1 MRLALVGFGHEA
13 NTFAASAAT
22 LDAWRRAGILEGE
35 EIRERHERSESILA
49 GYFGYAA
56 EDPAV
61 DLVPLAYSWIT
72 PTGASTAEAFDHLTG
87 LMLARLR
94 EQGPWDGVLLPQ
106 HGAAVAEGHPD
117 ADGEFMERV
126 RGVVGPGVPIGVTL
140 DLHANVSRRMVDHA
154 DVITVYQ
161 TNPHVDAREQGLACA
176 RLLGRTIRG
185 EIRPAMALAE
195 LPLAAGILRMGT
207 DDEPMRGLLATAR
220 EHERRPDVLSVSLV
234 EGFPYADVAEM
245 GMSVVAVTD
254 ADTALAVEVARSVAA
269 ATWERRADF
278 AGFAPGPEEALRRA
292 AAADGAPVV
301 VLDMGDNVGG
311 GSPGDSTHL
320 LHAAR
325 RLGVTGVANCVYD
338 PAVALACAA
347 AGVGAR
353 VDLSVGGKVDDRHGR
368 PFPIQGEVIAV
379 TDGRF
384 DDPSATHG
392 GARAFDLGTSAGV
405 RTDDGFLL
413 ALHSRP
419 EGTWSRLQFS
429 TLGIEPADVPIVVA
443 KGVHAPRAAFEPIA
457 SALIW
462 ADTPGSTSIDLSAF
476 PFRRRRRPMFPFEP
490 EARFDPGSV
499 R

>member
-1 MRLALVGFGHEA
+1 MRLAVVGFGHEA
-13 NTFAASAAT
+13 NTFAPSVAT
-22 LDAWRRAGILEGE
+22 LAAWERAGILEGD
-35 EIRERHERSESILA
+35 EIRRSHEQAESIVAGFLA
-49 GYFGYAA
+49 YAA
-56 EDPAV
+56 EEPAA
-61 DLVPLAYSWIT
+61 DIVPLVYSWIT
-72 PTGASTAEAFDHLTG
+72 PTGASTAEAFEQLTG
-87 LMLARLR
+87 RMVAQLR
-94 EQGPWDGVLLPQ
+94 KQGPWDGVLLPQ
-106 HGAAVAEGHPD
+106 HGAAVAEDHAD
-117 ADGEFMERV
+117 ADGEFLRRV
-126 RGVVGPGVPIGVTL
+126 RGAVGPDVPIGVTL
-140 DLHANVSRRMVDHA
+140 DLHANVSRQFLDHA
-154 DVITVYQ
+154 DVVTVYQ

-185 EIRPAMALAE
+185 EIRPVLALAE
-195 LPLAAGILRMGT
+195 LPLAAGILCMGT
-207 DDEPMRGLLATAR
+207 DDEPMRGLLAGAR
-220 EHERRPDVLSVSLV
+220 EHERRPGVLSVSLV

-245 GMSVVAVTD
+245 GMSVIAIAD
-254 ADTALAVEVARSVAA
+254 ADHTLAVDVARSVAA
-269 ATWERRADF
+269 ATWERRAELTG
-278 AGFAPGPEEALRRA
+278 AAPGPEEALRQA
-292 AAADGAPVV
+292 AAVEGGPVL
-301 VLDMGDNVGG
+301 VLDVGDNVGG

-325 RLGVTGVANCVYD
+325 RLGVTGVAQCVYD

-368 PFPIQGEVIAV
+368 PFPVRGEVIAV

-392 GARAFDLGTSAGV
+392 GARVFDLGTSAGV

-429 TLGIEPADVPIVVA
+429 TLGIEPAEVPIIVA

-457 SALIW
+457 SRLIW
-462 ADTPGSTSIDLSAF
+462 ADTPGATSVDLSAF
-476 PFRRRRRPMFPFEP
+476 EFRRRRRPMYPFEP
-490 EARFDPGSV
+490 EARFDPESV